1 MQTMNHHLSQHDLLR
16 LVATRLAVG
25 IPVLF
30 GILFLPAGT
39 LAYWEAWV
47 YLGILLIPMVF
58 VMVYLLKNE
67 PDLLERR
74 MRLREKQAAQKRII
88 KLSYLYFL
96 LAFMLPGLDH
106 RFGWSEVPVAVVL
119 FADAMV
125 LLGYGL
131 CILVFM
137 QNRYA
142 SRIVEVEKEQTVI
155 TTGVYAIVRHPMY
168 LGVIVMY
175 VCSPLALGSFWA
187 MLPAVLIIPILV
199 ARIRNEE
206 SVLARELR
214 GYPEYMQKTRY
225 HLIPGIW

>member
-1 MQTMNHHLSQHDLLR
+1 MQTMNHPLSQQDLLR

-58 VMVYLLKNE
+58 VMFYLLKNE

-74 MRLREKQAAQKRII
+74 MRLREKQAEQKRII

-106 RFGWSEVPVAVVL
+106 RFGWSDVPVAVVL

-155 TTGVYAIVRHPMY
+155 TTGVYASVRHPMY
-168 LGVIVMY
+168 LGVILMY
-175 VCSPLALGSFWA
+175 LCSPLALGSYWA
-187 MLPAVLIIPILV
+187 MLPTFLIIPILV

-206 SVLARELR
+206 SVLARELK
-214 GYPEYMQKTRY
+214 GYPEYMQKTQYR
-225 HLIPGIW
+225 LIPGIW